1 MKGQGEGGKEGSI
14 YDRNSNKGDEKLESG
29 REAGRRE
36 KGRRAWYREKRQGRS
51 ETEK

>member
-1 MKGQGEGGKEGSI
+1 MEKKAAYTIETATEEM
-14 YDRNSNKGDEKLESG
+14 RKLESG

-36 KGRRAWYREKRQGRS
+36 KGQRKEGMEQEKRQGRS